1 MTGCRF
7 FSEKML
13 TFVAIKLTQ
22 KMKRIFITTC
32 CLLAVVTLVAA
43 ATPRKKTTVTH
54 NKPYQ
59 ILVISDIHLLAPQ
72 LYDKGEAAQKLAQ
85 NDLKL
90 VLQSDEIM
98 QATVDWAIKQKP
110 SLVLIT
116 GDLTFNG
123 EQASHHRLATHLA
136 RLAQGG
142 VPTLVI
148 PGNHDVSNPNSRQY
162 IGSKATP
169 APTITRDEFA
179 QVYSPYGYGNS
190 SRRDPASLSYA
201 CEPIPG
207 LVVLGIDSNRDEEN
221 RLVARGDTVN
231 KYHSGGRIK
240 PETLQ
245 WLRQQAQQATAQGKR
260 VIAMMHHHL
269 IEHIDGEAKYLKDY
283 IVDDHDQVAQTLASC
298 GIHAVFTGHL
308 HITDAVTSGTL
319 TEVATGSLSTY
330 PMPMRVVTIDRALD
344 SLRVDTQ
351 FASFGPSEQL
361 LHQGREQIERNV
373 PTEAKVLAR
382 KIWPRLQDKY
392 NQLMSFL
399 HANGT
404 DVSHVPSGPD
414 EAATLLVNNMR
425 QPLTQIM
432 LTITRGGEDPQQA
445 MALIAT
451 VREGM
456 VSMACD
462 AFPAQLADDMAHMLV
477 ENLMPRIEP
486 TMRSALEDRN
496 QVGKPNESSTPDH
509 RLTIQL

>member
-1 MTGCRF
+1 MILST
-7 FSEKML
+7 
-13 TFVAIKLTQ
+13 
-22 KMKRIFITTC
+22 
-32 CLLAVVTLVAA
+32 LLAIE
-43 ATPRKKTTVTH
+43 TTASTALDRIV
-54 NKPYQ
+54 
-59 ILVISDIHLLAPQ
+59 IISDMHLLAP
-72 LYDKGEAAQKLAQ
+72 E
-85 NDLKL
+85 L
-90 VLQSDEIM
+90 VTPGTAIDRADAGDTKMMAQSDDIM
-98 QATVDWAIKQKP
+98 NALTDSIIALKPAI
-110 SLVLIT
+110 VLLA
-116 GDLTFNG
+116 GDLTHNG
-123 EQASHHRLATHLA
+123 ERASHERMVQYLSRMASHGI
-136 RLAQGG
+136 Q
-142 VPTLVI
+142 PLVI
-148 PGNHDVSNPNSRQY
+148 PGNHDCNNPYARRFDGDKTQPTATISRE
-162 IGSKATP
+162 
-169 APTITRDEFA
+169 EFA
-179 QVYSPYGYGNS
+179 QLYRDYGYGAKS
-190 SRRDPASLSYA
+190 QRDPASLSYC
-201 CEPIPG
+201 CEPVKG
-207 LVVLGIDSNRDEEN
+207 VVIIGIDSNMDEKN
-221 RLVARGDTVN
+221 TLKSRGDSADTYYN
-231 KYHSGGRIK
+231 GGRIK

-245 WLRQQAQQATAQGKR
+245 WVIEQAQKARDKGKR

-308 HITDAVTSGTL
+308 HITDAVTGGTL

-344 SLRVDTQ
+344 SLCIDTQ

-432 LTITRGGEDPQQA
+432 LTITKGGEDPQQA
-445 MALIAT
+445 KALIAT